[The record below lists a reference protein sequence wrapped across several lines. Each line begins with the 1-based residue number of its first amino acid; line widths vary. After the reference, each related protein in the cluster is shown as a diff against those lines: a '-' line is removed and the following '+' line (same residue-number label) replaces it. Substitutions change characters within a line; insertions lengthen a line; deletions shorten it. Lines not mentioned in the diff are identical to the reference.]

1 MCVTVGKP
9 SKNAVILFVAI
20 IVLVL
25 AAVSVF
31 VFLNTIPAIP
41 GNTGPEGAAAVR
53 LTADEQ
59 QWISAHPDITV
70 CPDPEY
76 PPFEYFD
83 NRGNYQGISAD
94 FLNLIAEKTGLHIT
108 VVHRSDWNSCIQMI
122 KTNQTDLL
130 GAVYISD
137 LRGSY
142 LNYTHPYYQP
152 PLVIIT
158 RKDSFQNLTLNDLEG
173 KTVVAVDNYTSEILL
188 KEQYPKIYT
197 LTVPNIG
204 TGLKMVSY
212 GQADAYFG
220 DLASSSWVVDHQGL
234 TNLQV
239 SGEYLPPSPQQFQFA
254 VGVRSNEP
262 ELREILNKGIA
273 GISPDERDQIVDRWV
288 STHLQPAEIDFRI
301 LTAFLACIAILA
313 ILAIIIFAWN
323 RSLRRAVD
331 EKTRELKKE
340 LDERKKTEEALAL
353 ARKKMTVLNAISIQ
367 DMETAVFSL
376 SAYLQMA
383 GAASSENRSAY
394 TEKMGQV
401 LQAMSESLKFARSF
415 QALGLS
421 PPSWQNVEQSFL
433 LGISHMNL
441 PQLERTLEVDGLEI
455 YADPMLEN
463 VFFALAEN
471 IVEHAETATAY
482 FLTSRESDEGLVLLF
497 EDNGPGIP
505 ANLKEKIFDQEYGR
519 RKGFGLYLSREI
531 LSLTGIT
538 IHETGEPGKGAR
550 FEIVVP
556 KGAYRFTKSRG

>member
-20 IVLVL
+20 IVLVV

-31 VFLNTIPAIP
+31 ILLNTIPAIP
-41 GNTGPEGAAAVR
+41 GNTSPEGSATVQ

-220 DLASSSWVVDHQGL
+220 DLASSSWFVDHQGL

-471 IVEHAETATAY
+471 IVEHAGSATAY
-482 FLTSRESDEGLVLLF
+482 SLTSRESDEGLVLLF

>member
-1 MCVTVGKP
+1 MTVGKP

-538 IHETGEPGKGAR
+538 IWETGEHGKGAR

>member
-1 MCVTVGKP
+1 MTVGKP

-455 YADPMLEN
+455 YADPMFEN

>member
-41 GNTGPEGAAAVR
+41 GNTGSEGSATVQ

-239 SGEYLPPSPQQFQFA
+239 SGEYLPSSPQQFQFA

-340 LDERKKTEEALAL
+340 LDERKNTEEALAL

-383 GAASSENRSAY
+383 GTAPSENRSAY
-394 TEKMGQV
+394 SEKMGQV

-471 IVEHAETATAY
+471 IVEHAGSATAY
-482 FLTSRESDEGLVLLF
+482 SLTSRESDEGLVLLF